1 MNRIRLSALL
11 TISGL
16 AVVTVSLFRPH
27 VYSFLLFVVAGVP
40 AIVAGAALFVFSP
53 RQKKNRRPISG

>member
-1 MNRIRLSALL
+1 MNRIRLGALL

-27 VYSFLLFVVAGVP
+27 VYSFLLFLVAGAP
-40 AIVAGAALFVFSP
+40 AIVAGAVLFVFSP
-53 RQKKNRRPISG
+53 RQKKGQTP

>member
-40 AIVAGAALFVFSP
+40 AIVAGAVLFVFSP
-53 RQKKNRRPISG
+53 RQEKARLP

>member
-16 AVVTVSLFRPH
+16 AVVSVSLIRPH
-27 VYSFLLFVVAGVP
+27 VYSFLVFVVAGVP
-40 AIVAGAALFVFSP
+40 AIVAGAVPFVLSP
-53 RQKKNRRPISG
+53 RQKKTRGPTPG

>member
-11 TISGL
+11 TICGL
-16 AVVTVSLFRPH
+16 TLVTVSLFRPH

-40 AIVAGAALFVFSP
+40 AIVAGAVLAVFSP
-53 RQKKNRRPISG
+53 RQKKGHAP